1 MTRPDSTKKQNS
13 SLSSEEV
20 VECDSSEESDGGSD
34 YWTDRVSGEDVRNRS
49 RDQLLHQHQ
58 QQHDLFKAL
67 SESGKCQSFAVY
79 FAECYT
85 SCFDRFPMITIEFGP
100 PIWQA

>member
-1 MTRPDSTKKQNS
+1 MTRPDPTKKQNS
-13 SLSSEEV
+13 TLSFEEI
-20 VECDSSEESDGGSD
+20 VECDSSEENDGGSD

-67 SESGKCQSFAVY
+67 SESGKCHLFAV
-79 FAECYT
+79 YT
-85 SCFDRFPMITIEFGP
+85 SCFDRFPIITVEFGL

>member
-1 MTRPDSTKKQNS
+1 MTRPDPTKKQKS
-13 SLSSEEV
+13 SLSFEEV
-20 VECDSSEESDGGSD
+20 VECDSSEENDGGSD

-67 SESGKCQSFAVY
+67 SESGKCQPLAVY
-79 FAECYT
+79 FTQFYT
-85 SCFDRFPMITIEFGP
+85 SCLDRFPPSF
-100 PIWQA
+100 QNKRLL